1 MTVVIN
7 LVDIDLLPMHCLK
20 YMSVASGRLYIRM
33 RLWLIV
39 IVTWYSNTYSLTG
52 QLVVC
57 GCGLWDTKS
66 YLLSYNE
73 HMIQEK
79 DLNLLYWQPN
89 PLCDVFQI
97 THNVLVWRLYI
108 DIVKFFDEYMQQL
121 KYIFVKNYR
130 SVFGTKTLNIIAYL
144 EPILQ

>member
-1 MTVVIN
+1 MLILIYCQCIAWST
-7 LVDIDLLPMHCLK
+7 LVWPVADYTLEWGYDSLLL
-20 YMSVASGRLYIRM
+20 SRGTA
-33 RLWLIV
+33 
-39 IVTWYSNTYSLTG
+39 NTYSLKG
-52 QLVVC
+52 LLVVC
-57 GCGLWDTKS
+57 GCGLLDTKS

-97 THNVLVWRLYI
+97 THNVLIWGLYI
-108 DIVKFFDEYMQQL
+108 DIVKCFDEYMQQL

-130 SVFGTKTLNIIAYL
+130 PVFGTKTLNIIAYL
-144 EPILQ
+144 EPIL